1 MATYREKRG
10 TNTVPIV
17 SSVPDS
23 GVNGEIVYITG
34 EGLASYNNG
43 TWSKLTANIPV
54 IDWSGLSHQAKIA
67 PSDLVNFDSFG
78 GNVAID

>member
-17 SSVPDS
+17 SSLPS
-23 GVNGEIVYITG
+23 TGVNGEIVYITG

-43 TWSKLTANIPV
+43 TWSKLTATLPV
-54 IDWSGLSHQAKIA
+54 THPI
-67 PSDLVNFDSFG
+67 FG
-78 GNVAID
+78 DNY